1 MTNQTLGQQR
11 MTAEYVRGALFG
23 LAAVSIWAG
32 NIVVAGFGLRSSLT
46 PWDLSVI
53 RFAVAGL
60 ILVPYLM
67 RMGLALDRLGWIG
80 LAALVL
86 GGAPTVL
93 LANAGLLFAPASHAG
108 ALFPGVMPLMVAV
121 LAAAVLKEEFTL
133 QKKVGFALIVTGVVA
148 IVWGSG
154 GTIGTAQ
161 NIGHLLFLSSALA
174 FACYTVAMRR
184 AGLDGLHAAAI
195 SAVGS
200 MLIYMPP
207 YAIIAD
213 AGIFDASPS
222 AIALQALVQGLLTAV
237 ISYIVYGRAV
247 SILGASSGA
256 AFAASCPAMT
266 ALMAIP
272 ILGERPSGSDWIAIT
287 LISIGVYVVSGGP
300 LPRRR
305 A

>member
-1 MTNQTLGQQR
+1 
-11 MTAEYVRGALFG
+11 
-23 LAAVSIWAG
+23 
-32 NIVVAGFGLRSSLT
+32 
-46 PWDLSVI
+46 
-53 RFAVAGL
+53 
-60 ILVPYLM
+60 
-67 RMGLALDRLGWIG
+67 
-80 LAALVL
+80 
-86 GGAPTVL
+86 VL

-108 ALFPGVMPLMVAV
+108 ALFPGVMPLVVAV
-121 LAAAVLKEEFTL
+121 LAAAILKEAFTA
-133 QKKVGFALIVTGVVA
+133 QKRVGFALIAAGVVG
-148 IVWGSG
+148 ILWGSG

-161 NIGHLLFLSSALA
+161 NIGHLLFLGSALA

-184 AGLDGLHAAAI
+184 ARLDGLHAAAI

-200 MLIYMPP
+200 MLAYMPP
-207 YAIIAD
+207 YAIAAG

-222 AIALQALVQGLLTAV
+222 ALALQALVQGLLTAV
-237 ISYIVYGRAV
+237 ISYIVYGLAV

-272 ILGERPSGSDWIAIT
+272 ILGEWPSAIDWIAIA

-305 A
+305 VKMCDCKSILDRMIR